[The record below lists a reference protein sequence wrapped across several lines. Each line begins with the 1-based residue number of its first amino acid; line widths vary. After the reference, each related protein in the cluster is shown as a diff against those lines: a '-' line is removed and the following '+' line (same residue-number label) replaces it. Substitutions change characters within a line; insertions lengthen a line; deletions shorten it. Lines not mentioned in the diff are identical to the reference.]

1 MYSVGQIIRINVK
14 SNHSQV
20 NYFYCTAEIFSK
32 RESVVVCCHV
42 GQCEFYRGDV
52 GHCEEWGSA
61 GGKVR
66 QELV

>member
-14 SNHSQV
+14 SLSSELFLLF
-20 NYFYCTAEIFSK
+20 YFAEIFSK